1 MKLASKIDILEIRGN
16 KRMMKHARRTIV
28 ILSTCL
34 AVPAISAADG
44 TKFTVRDDGKSKA
57 TFVSDAPLET
67 MTGTTSNLTGSLS
80 VDPSDI
86 SKTTGSFRAPVVS
99 LRTGNELRDEHLRG
113 DGWLDA
119 KKYPNIDFEISEV
132 ILGKK
137 GAAELKPKKD
147 TKVEVKGKLT
157 AHGITKLV
165 VAKGTVNW
173 SDETLRI
180 KAKFTAT
187 LTDHEISVPSI
198 VRLKVANEIAVS
210 VDLLAVAD

>member
-1 MKLASKIDILEIRGN
+1 MKLPSKTGILELRGN
-16 KRMMKHARRTIV
+16 ERMMTQASRAIV
-28 ILSTCL
+28 IVSTCL
-34 AVPAISAADG
+34 AFPAISEADA
-44 TKFTVRDDGKSKA
+44 TTFRVRDDGKSKT

-67 MTGTTSNLTGSLS
+67 MTGKTSKVTGSVS

-86 SKTTGSFRAPVVS
+86 TKTTGSFQAPVVS
-99 LRTGNELRDEHLRG
+99 LRTGNDLRDEHLQG

-119 KKYPNIDFEISEV
+119 KKFPNIYFEISEV

-137 GAAELKPKKD
+137 GSAELKPKKD
-147 TKVEVKGKLT
+147 AKVEVKGKFT

-165 VAKGTVNW
+165 VANGTVNW
-173 SDETLRI
+173 SDKTLRI
-180 KAKFTAT
+180 KAKFPVT
-187 LTDHEISVPSI
+187 LEDHGISVPSI